1 MSIINTNYNIIVLQ
15 PPKGKKGKK
24 GKKLPGK

>member
-1 MSIINTNYNIIVLQ
+1 MSIINTNYKIIVLQ